1 MKPTVC
7 FDVIHFLIR
16 IYGHNSGQ
24 IAQPVAR
31 SCAVPFATQ
40 RGRPTR
46 LQYRH
51 PPRAQPVAPLRERH
65 CRGPRLPPRRGTAQA
80 LSRAQRQPGGAPGRQ
95 HQPHRLTMPRDAL
108 PTRLASFCLL
118 AMASPPRDPRR
129 DPWISQQTSGI
140 VSGANSKCIAGALAT
155 FLLTAGRVA
164 RRSSPRQ
171 SRRPGRE
178 DGGILPQPD
187 HMERPPLGLTVRS
200 STPTMAPVIACP
212 VVHGRGLPQGA
223 DTRHEIRPLYPGLL
237 D

>member
-1 MKPTVC
+1 VG
-7 FDVIHFLIR
+7 IIGGISSNALR
-16 IYGHNSGQ
+16 IN
-24 IAQPVAR
+24 AQCTWRRRTGLQTYTIPPSAAR
-31 SCAVPFATQ
+31 SARCAYAGASLQ
-40 RGRPTR
+40 RSTAAPEAWHRSGPLARSGTTR
-46 LQYRH
+46 W
-51 PPRAQPVAPLRERH
+51 RARDEQQPN
-65 CRGPRLPPRRGTAQA
+65 
-80 LSRAQRQPGGAPGRQ
+80 
-95 HQPHRLTMPRDAL
+95 RLTMPRDAL

-118 AMASPPRDPRR
+118 AMASPPRDTRR

-140 VSGANSKCIAGALAT
+140 VSGANSKCIAGALAP

-187 HMERPPLGLTVRS
+187 HIERPPLGLTVRS

-223 DTRHEIRPLYPGLL
+223 ETRHEIRPLYPGLM